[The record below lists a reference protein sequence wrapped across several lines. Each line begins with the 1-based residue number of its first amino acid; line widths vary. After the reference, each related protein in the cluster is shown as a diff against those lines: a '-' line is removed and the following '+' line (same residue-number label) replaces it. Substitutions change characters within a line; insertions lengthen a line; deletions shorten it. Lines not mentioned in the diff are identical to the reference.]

1 MKNISNVP
9 NVIIKPN
16 LNYSLP
22 NMLEGL
28 FTFVFVNCVF
38 YPFFSQFFCLHLI
51 PRLHH
56 KERKH
61 LCNLCG
67 KSFFEKWNLTDHI
80 VAVHQKKKPYV
91 CDKCKFIITYKLRF
105 HKKTFFFISIG
116 GKAFSQKSGLS
127 SHNTFQHPD
136 PNKVLPVVSW

>member
-28 FTFVFVNCVF
+28 FTFVCFVVVNCSF
-38 YPFFSQFFCLHLI
+38 LPFFHNFFVYSFNSS
-51 PRLHH
+51 RLHH

-91 CDKCKFIITYKLRF
+91 CDKCKFIISNL
-105 HKKTFFFISIG
+105 
-116 GKAFSQKSGLS
+116 
-127 SHNTFQHPD
+127 
-136 PNKVLPVVSW
+136 

>member
-1 MKNISNVP
+1 MKNISNVL

-28 FTFVFVNCVF
+28 FTFVCFVVVKCGF
-38 YPFFSQFFCLHLI
+38 LPFFSQFFCLHLI

-91 CDKCKFIITYKLRF
+91 CDKCKFIIFNL
-105 HKKTFFFISIG
+105 
-116 GKAFSQKSGLS
+116 
-127 SHNTFQHPD
+127 
-136 PNKVLPVVSW
+136 